1 MIEDDEQAKNAIIEN
16 IEMYNKS
23 EDAKKLLTIILRLC
37 EKYSFVE
44 NQTYPRPSHPIEEK
58 RKDPYYTLIAIILS
72 LRTTLENEKKAVI
85 AFMDKYKSIS
95 EVLNADEN
103 EMIEVI
109 KVAGMP
115 QKKAQTIIKL
125 SEYIQKYYNGNI
137 WNAKKESVSKTREE
151 LLKMPGVGD
160 KSADC
165 MLELGFDMPSMVV
178 DINVFRV
185 ASRIF
190 REKWAENPDF
200 MNKEQIKTVKDRLE
214 NSLPRDY
221 LTYQIAHTMILLQ
234 GKHICKSKCKC
245 ENCFITHCCNF
256 YKEKNKVDDKD
267 KKYEQLEL
275 TDFIDECR

>member
-1 MIEDDEQAKNAIIEN
+1 MIENDEQAKKEIIKN

-37 EKYSFVE
+37 EKYSFIE
-44 NQTYPRPSHPIEEK
+44 NQTYPRPSHPLEKK

-72 LRTTLENEKKAVI
+72 LRTTLENETKAVE
-85 AFMDKYKSIS
+85 AFMNKYKSIN

-109 KVAGMP
+109 RVAGMP

-125 SEYIQKYYNGNI
+125 SEYIQKYYNGDI
-137 WNAKKESVSKTREE
+137 WNIKKETVDKTREE
-151 LLKMPGVGD
+151 LLNMPGVGE

-178 DINVFRV
+178 DINVFRT

-190 REKWAENPDF
+190 GEEWAENPDF
-200 MNKEQIKTVKDRLE
+200 SNKDQIKAVKDRLE

-221 LTYQIAHTMILLQ
+221 LTYQIAHTMILL
-234 GKHICKSKCKC
+234 
-245 ENCFITHCCNF
+245 
-256 YKEKNKVDDKD
+256 
-267 KKYEQLEL
+267 
-275 TDFIDECR
+275 